1 MIEQFVEAGSTYAR
15 NIDNVILLIGVLVG
29 FWWALS
35 TGVFFG
41 LILKYRAKPGV
52 RAKYVPG
59 TSKVEKKFI
68 NIPHGLVLVCDVLVI
83 IAAVQVWVHVKQTL
97 PEPDYEI
104 RIIGQQWAWTF
115 QHPGADGELD
125 TDDDIRLVDELHIEV
140 DKNYVFHLEATD
152 VMHSFS
158 VPIFRL
164 KQDAIPG
171 RTITGWF
178 NATITGE
185 YDIQCAEMC
194 GIGHGV
200 MGARIHIERGEQHA
214 AWVADQTP
222 TVATVD
228 AQ

>member
-171 RTITGWF
+171 RTITG
-178 NATITGE
+178 
-185 YDIQCAEMC
+185 
-194 GIGHGV
+194 
-200 MGARIHIERGEQHA
+200 
-214 AWVADQTP
+214 
-222 TVATVD
+222 
-228 AQ
+228 